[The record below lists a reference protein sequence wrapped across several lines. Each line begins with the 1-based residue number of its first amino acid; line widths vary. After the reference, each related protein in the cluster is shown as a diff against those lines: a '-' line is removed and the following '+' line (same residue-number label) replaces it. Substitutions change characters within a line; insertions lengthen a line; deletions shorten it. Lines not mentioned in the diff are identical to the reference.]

1 MNSLKLILTNIK
13 YFAVVWVFS
22 SLNFIVG
29 TWVLYIPYVKNKLT
43 LDDAQIGF
51 ALFCLALGVL
61 TFLPLVPYLSNKLRL
76 GRLTF
81 FAIVAFAIA
90 FIFPVLMPNYVLLCV
105 SLFIVG
111 IFSGITDIA
120 MNALVSE
127 IEKKDAVNIMS
138 AAHGFFSL
146 GGVLGATLGSVFMP
160 IFHLPAYHMIAVTI
174 LIILINIGFV
184 KHYFSIS
191 ETQYSKEKNSYSFK
205 KIKPLF
211 GIAIIGFVI
220 MGSEGAIEHWSS
232 LYLIEVVK
240 ITQQNLAGIGFI
252 VFSVMMTIGRFFG
265 DSISAKIGSIK
276 IILLGCTFAIIGYCG
291 ILTGQFIITIL
302 GYGVLGLGLSVII
315 PELFRIAGTAKGIRP
330 SIGIS
335 MVSGVGFVG
344 FLLGPVVLGYISHIY
359 HLKISFFILLLL
371 TFLALFI
378 ANRQLR
384 KEKRAEF

>member
-146 GGVLGATLGSVFMP
+146 GGVLGATLGSIFMP

-211 GIAIIGFVI
+211 GIAIICFVI

-232 LYLIEVVK
+232 LYLIEAVK

-302 GYGVLGLGLSVII
+302 GYGLLGLGLSVII

-344 FLLGPVVLGYISHIY
+344 FLLGPVILGYISYIY

-378 ANRQLR
+378 ANRLLR

>member
-22 SLNFIVG
+22 SLNFIAG

>member
-160 IFHLPAYHMIAVTI
+160 IFHMPAYHMIAVTI

-205 KIKPLF
+205 KIKQLF

-291 ILTGQFIITIL
+291 ILMGQFIITIL

-344 FLLGPVVLGYISHIY
+344 FLLGPVILGYISHIY

>member
-105 SLFIVG
+105 SLFIMG

-146 GGVLGATLGSVFMP
+146 GGVLGATLGSIFMP
-160 IFHLPAYHMIAVTI
+160 IFYLPAYHMIAVTI
-174 LIILINIGFV
+174 LIILLNIGFV

-211 GIAIIGFVI
+211 GIAIFGFVI

-291 ILTGQFIITIL
+291 ILIGQFIITIL
-302 GYGVLGLGLSVII
+302 GYGVLGLG
-315 PELFRIAGTAKGIRP
+315 
-330 SIGIS
+330 
-335 MVSGVGFVG
+335 
-344 FLLGPVVLGYISHIY
+344 
-359 HLKISFFILLLL
+359 HL
-371 TFLALFI
+371 
-378 ANRQLR
+378 
-384 KEKRAEF
+384 

>member
-29 TWVLYIPYVKNKLT
+29 TWILYIPYVKNKLT

-205 KIKPLF
+205 QIKPLF

-265 DSISAKIGSIK
+265 DSISVKIGSIK

-291 ILTGQFIITIL
+291 ILTGQFIITVL

-315 PELFRIAGTAKGIRP
+315 PELFRIAGTAKGIRA
-330 SIGIS
+330 SVGIS
-335 MVSGVGFVG
+335 MVSGIGFVG
-344 FLLGPVVLGYISHIY
+344 FLLGPVILGYISHIY

-378 ANRQLR
+378 ANRILK